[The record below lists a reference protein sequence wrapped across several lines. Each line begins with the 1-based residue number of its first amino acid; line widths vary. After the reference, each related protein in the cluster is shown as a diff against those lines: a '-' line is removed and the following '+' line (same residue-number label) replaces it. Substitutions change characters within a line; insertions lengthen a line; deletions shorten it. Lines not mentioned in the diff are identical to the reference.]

1 MIDDADMTHG
11 EDWRQTVIEGMSR
24 MSSKQQDF
32 YVRLVR
38 RIAADEAFC
47 IRLDR
52 ERSIFDALFRAEN
65 YPALERWFTRKTL
78 ELIK

>member
-1 MIDDADMTHG
+1 MIDDADMMHVEG
-11 EDWRQTVIEGMSR
+11 WRQTVIEGMSR

>member
-1 MIDDADMTHG
+1 MTKRIENQHG
-11 EDWRQTVIEGMSR
+11 EDWRQAVIEGMSR

-32 YVRLVR
+32 YIRLVE
-38 RIAADEAFC
+38 RIAADKAFC

-52 ERSIFDALFRAEN
+52 ERSIFQSLFRAEN

-78 ELIK
+78 ELVK

>member
-1 MIDDADMTHG
+1 MTERIENPHG
-11 EDWRQTVIEGMSR
+11 EDWRQKVIEGMSR
-24 MSSKQQDF
+24 MNSKQQDF

-38 RIAADEAFC
+38 RIAGDEAFC

-65 YPALERWFTRKTL
+65 YPALEQWFTRKTL

>member
-1 MIDDADMTHG
+1 MIDDADRTHG
-11 EDWRQTVIEGMSR
+11 EDWRQAVIEGMSR

-65 YPALERWFTRKTL
+65 YPALEQWFTRKTL

>member
-1 MIDDADMTHG
+1 MIDDADRTHG